1 MPDVPNFSWAEY
13 GLRCGLPRM
22 IDAIAGRGLPAS
34 ASLNASVIDAY
45 PAAADALLRAGWE
58 FIGHGIHQRALSQD
72 GGAGQAEAIAAALDR
87 IERFSGARPRGWLS
101 PGLRETSETPDL
113 LAQAGVDYVFDWCL
127 DDLPNWMRA
136 APRPLLALPYA
147 LELNDSVIHAVEKH
161 ATGEFGRR
169 LEHTLNVYA
178 REAAA
183 SGMPRVL
190 TLGLHPHLMGVPHRY
205 PDFEAML
212 DRLQRHSMT
221 RFVTGAELYA
231 WYAGQCSPP
240 RARREIRH
248 ERRANH
254 RRARR
259 GAVPASR
266 QRHRHAGRAPAAPAL
281 RGPAGRSRR
290 RRPDLSAGRH
300 RRRAVGSRHP
310 RMPTLKRAAAALGQ
324 GAEATVWAS
333 GERLPLAS
341 AVMLNAYQVFN
352 QEFDAI
358 HDRAVVHAFACI
370 APAAL
375 GYAEREGG
383 VDGRRLITAVAAGLD
398 FAIHVA
404 LAQRAPMRF
413 FRPAMCGGL
422 GATATLCK
430 LAGLDEAATR
440 DALGLAY
447 SHLSGTMQAHI
458 EGSPAVG
465 LQVGLNARAAVTA
478 FELARAGFPGP
489 RDILEGPFGY
499 FALYDTGQARWDEVA
514 GDVGRVFQ
522 IARMSHKP
530 YPTGR
535 ATHSGIGAALRL
547 MREHALLPEDIAGM
561 KVHASSLI
569 VRLVGRPPG
578 PAWTRPP
585 PGCAWAMPW
594 PRPSCMAGWASRI
607 SIRTRWPIRAGW
619 NWPPASR
626 CWTTAIRSQRHVPA
640 ARGTAS
646 AGRPLPDAGHARVS
660 GQPGAAA
667 GRSRAGR
674 QVPRLLRLGPTSR
687 AAGPGRGADPPPAP
701 PGGCGRAARDR
712 RAAVDRRLAMPRGA
726 AMAPR

>member
-1 MPDVPNFSWAEY
+1 MSGAQTTAAPDAEPSQPAASAIDTLVAHLQR
-13 GLRCGLPRM
+13 LRYEDLPAEAVAAARTFLL
-22 IDAIAGRGLPAS
+22 DAIGVGLS
-34 ASLNASVIDAY
+34 
-45 PAAADALLRAGWE
+45 
-58 FIGHGIHQRALSQD
+58 
-72 GGAGQAEAIAAALDR
+72 
-87 IERFSGARPRGWLS
+87 
-101 PGLRETSETPDL
+101 
-113 LAQAGVDYVFDWCL
+113 
-127 DDLPNWMRA
+127 
-136 APRPLLALPYA
+136 
-147 LELNDSVIHAVEKH
+147 
-161 ATGEFGRR
+161 
-169 LEHTLNVYA
+169 
-178 REAAA
+178 
-183 SGMPRVL
+183 
-190 TLGLHPHLMGVPHRY
+190 
-205 PDFEAML
+205 
-212 DRLQRHSMT
+212 
-221 RFVTGAELYA
+221 
-231 WYAGQCSPP
+231 
-240 RARREIRH
+240 
-248 ERRANH
+248 
-254 RRARR
+254 
-259 GAVPASR
+259 
-266 QRHRHAGRAPAAPAL
+266 
-281 RGPAGRSRR
+281 
-290 RRPDLSAGRH
+290 
-300 RRRAVGSRHP
+300 GSRHP
-310 RMPTLKRAAAALGQ
+310 RMAALKHAAAALGQ

-499 FALYDTGQARWDEVA
+499 FALYDAGQARWDEVA

-547 MREHALLPEDIAGM
+547 MREHALRPGDIAGM
-561 KVHASSLI
+561 KVYASSLI
-569 VRLVGRPPG
+569 VRLVGRPARPG
-578 PAWTRPP
+578 MDSATARL
-585 PGCAWAMPW
+585 
-594 PRPSCMAGWASRI
+594 CMGYTVA
-607 SIRTRWPIRAGW
+607 
-619 NWPPASR
+619 
-626 CWTTAIRSQRHVPA
+626 TAILHGQVGIQDFDPDALADPRRLELA
-640 ARGTAS
+640 ARIEVLDDGNPDPNAMCPQRVELYLRDGRCLALDMPEFPGSPALPLDEAAQDAKFRACCAS
-646 AGRPLPDAGHARVS
+646 AQPPVPPD
-660 GQPGAAA
+660 
-667 GRSRAGR
+667 RAEA
-674 QVPRLLRLGPTSR
+674 LI
-687 AAGPGRGADPPPAP
+687 
-701 PGGCGRAARDR
+701 
-712 RAAVDRRLAMPRGA
+712 RRLRRLEDA
-726 AMAPR
+726 AELREIVALLSTAD

>member
-1 MPDVPNFSWAEY
+1 M
-13 GLRCGLPRM
+13 
-22 IDAIAGRGLPAS
+22 
-34 ASLNASVIDAY
+34 
-45 PAAADALLRAGWE
+45 
-58 FIGHGIHQRALSQD
+58 
-72 GGAGQAEAIAAALDR
+72 
-87 IERFSGARPRGWLS
+87 
-101 PGLRETSETPDL
+101 
-113 LAQAGVDYVFDWCL
+113 DYVFDWCL

-169 LEHTLNVYA
+169 LDHTLNVYA

-231 WYAGQCSPP
+231 WYADQCSPP
-240 RARREIRH
+240 LR
-248 ERRANH
+248 
-254 RRARR
+254 
-259 GAVPASR
+259 
-266 QRHRHAGRAPAAPAL
+266 AGRPGMSGAQTTAARDAEPSQPAASAIDALVAHLQRLRYEDLPAEAVAAARTFL
-281 RGPAGRSRR
+281 LDAIGVG
-290 RRPDLSAGRH
+290 LS
-300 RRRAVGSRHP
+300 GSRHP
-310 RMPTLKRAAAALGQ
+310 RMAALKQAAAALGQ

-383 VDGRRLITAVAAGLD
+383 VDGRRLITTVAAGLD

-478 FELARAGFPGP
+478 FELARAGFPGRATSWRAVRLFRALRRRPGALGRSRRRRRP
-489 RDILEGPFGY
+489 RLPDRAHEPQ
-499 FALYDTGQARWDEVA
+499 AL
-514 GDVGRVFQ
+514 
-522 IARMSHKP
+522 
-530 YPTGR
+530 PTGR

-547 MREHALLPEDIAGM
+547 MREHAL
-561 KVHASSLI
+561 
-569 VRLVGRPPG
+569 RPG
-578 PAWTRPP
+578 TSPA
-585 PGCAWAMPW
+585 
-594 PRPSCMAGWASRI
+594 
-607 SIRTRWPIRAGW
+607 
-619 NWPPASR
+619 
-626 CWTTAIRSQRHVPA
+626 
-640 ARGTAS
+640 
-646 AGRPLPDAGHARVS
+646 
-660 GQPGAAA
+660 
-667 GRSRAGR
+667 
-674 QVPRLLRLGPTSR
+674 
-687 AAGPGRGADPPPAP
+687 
-701 PGGCGRAARDR
+701 
-712 RAAVDRRLAMPRGA
+712 
-726 AMAPR
+726 